1 MGCGDGVRDGYA
13 MAIDRVIRGRVE
25 PGGQVCDIHVAGG
38 RIAGIAPATDP
49 PTAALTG
56 EPTCIASEAFFD
68 LQVNGFAGVDF
79 NRPGLAGEELLR
91 ATRAMWAHGIA
102 RFFPTVITASAAAMA
117 RTLAT
122 IRRAREDSP
131 VLARA
136 IPGIHLEG
144 PFVCPQDGPRGAH
157 SRVHVCDPDWGTF
170 CRLQDAAGGLIR
182 LVTLAPERTGALDLI
197 GRLRSAGVVV
207 AIGHTD
213 ASEADIDAAV
223 KAGAQLSTHLGNGAH
238 AVLPRHRNYIQK
250 QLATDGLLASIIVD
264 GHHLTEYFVK
274 NVVRCKGPERVILI
288 TDAMAAASAPTGIY
302 RLGEVLAEAQPDGAV
317 RLPGTPYLAGSAL
330 TMDRAVDNVRHFAGI
345 PLGQALAMATR
356 HPRQLWPDSPEGLTQ
371 GAPADVVLLRDGERL
386 EVLETIVAG
395 ETDYRA
401 PAFS

>member
-1 MGCGDGVRDGYA
+1 V
-13 MAIDRVIRGRVE
+13 
-25 PGGQVCDIHVAGG
+25 GQ
-38 RIAGIAPATDP
+38 P
-49 PTAALTG
+49 L
-56 EPTCIASEAFFD
+56 CIACQAFFD

-79 NRPGLAGEELLR
+79 NRPGLTGEELLR
-91 ATRAMWAHGIA
+91 ATRAMWAHGVTQ
-102 RFFPTVITASAAAMA
+102 FLPTVITASLDSMA

-122 IRRAREDSP
+122 IRSAREDTP

-144 PFVCPQDGPRGAH
+144 PFLCPQDGPRGAH
-157 SRVHVCDPDWGTF
+157 SRVHVCDPDWGMF
-170 CRLQDAAGGLIR
+170 CRLQEAAGGLIR
-182 LVTLAPERTGALDLI
+182 LVTLAPERPGAPELI
-197 GRLRSAGVVV
+197 GQLRAAGVVV

-213 ASEADIDAAV
+213 AAESEIDAAV
-223 KAGAQLSTHLGNGAH
+223 EAGAQLSTHLGNGAH

-274 NVVRCKGPERVILI
+274 NVVRCKGTDRVILI
-288 TDAMAAASAPTGIY
+288 TDAMAAAAAPPGTY

-330 TMDRAVDNVRHFAGI
+330 TMERAVDNVRRFAGV
-345 PLGQALAMATR
+345 PLGEALAMAAS
-356 HPRQLWPDSPEGLTQ
+356 HPRRLWSDLLAGLTP
-371 GAPADVVLLRDGERL
+371 GAPADIVLLRNNGRV

-395 ETDYRA
+395 ETVHRA
-401 PAFS
+401 PAFI

>member
-1 MGCGDGVRDGYA
+1 
-13 MAIDRVIRGRVE
+13 MAIDRVIRGRLE
-25 PGGQVCDIHVAGG
+25 PGGQVRDIQVAGG
-38 RIAGIAPATDP
+38 RIAGIVPPAEP
-49 PTAALTG
+49 PAGGLTG
-56 EPTCIASEAFFD
+56 EVTCIVSEAFFD

-79 NRPGLAGEELLR
+79 NGPGFTSEELLR
-91 ATRAMWAHGIA
+91 ATQAMWAHGVG
-102 RFFPTVITASAAAMA
+102 RFLPTVITASVEAMA
-117 RTLAT
+117 RSLAT
-122 IRRAREDSP
+122 IRRAREDTP

-144 PFVCPQDGPRGAH
+144 PFLCPEDGPRGAH
-157 SRVHVCDPDWGTF
+157 PRAHVRDPDWETF
-170 CRLQDAAGGLIR
+170 CRLQDAAGGLIG
-182 LVTLAPERTGALDLI
+182 LVTLAPERPGALDLI
-197 GRLRSAGVVV
+197 RRLRTAGVVV

-213 ASEADIDAAV
+213 ATESDIDAAV
-223 KAGAQLSTHLGNGAH
+223 QAGAQLSSHLGNGAH

-288 TDAMAAASAPTGIY
+288 TDAMAAAAAPPGIY
-302 RLGEVLAEAQPDGAV
+302 RLGEVLAEARSDGAV

-345 PLGQALAMATR
+345 PLARALAMAT
-356 HPRQLWPDSPEGLTQ
+356 HQPRLLWPDWPGGLRP
-371 GAPADVVLLRDGERL
+371 GAPADIVLLRDGEPL

-395 ETDYRA
+395 ETVYRA
-401 PAFS
+401 PHQ